1 MTELA
6 TPSTGLASS
15 GTALASSKAA
25 LASSGTALASAETAR
40 DARPADG
47 RRDRWNAHR
56 ARRRAIFVDAGVSAI
71 DAGGPDASA
80 EEMAATA
87 GVSRT
92 VLYRYFRDKEDLRNA
107 VAARVVELLLHELVP
122 PLRTGQTAHEIID
135 GTLEALTAWVEAHP
149 RLYDFLRRRAA
160 SGGPDLG
167 DVEATMADQLAE
179 LLRGVMAWFGIE
191 AQFAEPAAQS
201 LVGMVER
208 TTSWWMRTGR
218 LSRRELVDHLRS
230 ATWDVISGELS
241 RAGVMLRPDDPLPS
255 YAAVP
260 DAR

>member
-6 TPSTGLASS
+6 SPGTGLASS
-15 GTALASSKAA
+15 DTLLPSSDP
-25 LASSGTALASAETAR
+25 AR

-56 ARRRAIFVDAGVSAI
+56 TRRRALLVDAGVRAI
-71 DAGGPDASA
+71 DAFGPDASA
-80 EEMAATA
+80 EDIAASA

-107 VAARVVELLLHELVP
+107 VAARVVELLLQELVP
-122 PLRTGQTAHEIID
+122 PLGIGATAHQIID
-135 GTLEALTAWVEAHP
+135 GTLEALTAWVAAHP
-149 RLYDFLRRRAA
+149 RLYDFLRRRGA
-160 SGGPDLG
+160 SGGPDLD

-179 LLRGVMAWFGIE
+179 LLRVVMAGFGVE
-191 AQFAEPAAQS
+191 AEFAERSAQS

-218 LSRRELVDHLRS
+218 VSRRQLVDHLRN
-230 ATWDVISGELS
+230 AVWDVISGELG
-241 RAGVMLRPDDPLPS
+241 RAGVALDPDDPLPI
-255 YAAVP
+255 AAAAP
-260 DAR
+260 DAFGELPD